1 MMHICIY
8 LWQLRAEDEV
18 GDVMMSDGLTP
29 RDTLGLLLDGE
40 LWYQMMYILY
50 TLTDL
55 ITYNLCI
62 CRG

>member
-1 MMHICIY
+1 MHICIY
-8 LWQLRAEDEV
+8 SWQLRAEDEV

-40 LWYQMMYILY
+40 LCELLMYILY
-50 TLTDL
+50 TLTYL